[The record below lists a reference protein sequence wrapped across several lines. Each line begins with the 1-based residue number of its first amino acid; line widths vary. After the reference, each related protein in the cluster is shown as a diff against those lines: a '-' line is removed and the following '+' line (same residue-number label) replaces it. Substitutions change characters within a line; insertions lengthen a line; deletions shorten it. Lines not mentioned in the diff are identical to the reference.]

1 MPSEDLSAGLLMF
14 RLDPEF
20 EVYLVH
26 PGGPFFKN
34 KDDGFWTIPKGLI
47 EEDED
52 PFKAAIR
59 EFIEETE
66 IEPDVKKVDY
76 LTLGTIEQKAGKV
89 VHAWAFETERTDTPE
104 PASNHFEMEWPPNSG
119 NFQKFPEIDDAA
131 FFTPEQAGTKIIDDQ
146 QPFLDRLKDQ
156 VT

>member
-14 RLDPEF
+14 RRDPEL

-34 KDDGFWTIPKGLI
+34 KDAGFWTIPKGLI
-47 EEDED
+47 GEDED

-76 LTLGTIEQKAGKV
+76 LMLGKIEQKAGKV
-89 VHAWAFETERTDTPE
+89 VHAWAFETERADTPE

-131 FFTPEQAGTKIIDDQ
+131 FFTLERAATKINDAQ
-146 QPFLDRLKDQ
+146 EPFLNRLKDQ